1 MAEVHKRFG
10 KLPWADLFEESAQI
24 AEDGFEI
31 YKYLGDAIEDKENW
45 LQMPE
50 YGWDAYLNE
59 DGTIKKEGDIIKQSF
74 KIKQIQFNII
84 CSNKLFEKL
93 KLKDPKLA
101 NTLRRIAQDPDN
113 FYNGELAEDIAA
125 DLAQVGSWINI
136 TDLNIYDVNI
146 TEPLKSDFDGKEF
159 YFPKAQASGP
169 ILQLMLNIL
178 DGYELN
184 KENHLTEV
192 GLHLMD
198 NPFH

>member
-10 KLPWADLFEESAQI
+10 KLQWADLFEESAQI
-24 AEDGFEI
+24 AENGFEI
-31 YKYLGDAIEDKENW
+31 YKYLGDAIEDKEDW

-50 YGWDAYLNE
+50 YGWEAYLNE
-59 DGTIKKEGDIIKQSF
+59 DGTIKQEGDIIKQSF
-74 KIKQIQFNII
+74 QIQHIQLNLT
-84 CSNKLFEKL
+84 CSSKLFGKL
-93 KLKDPKLA
+93 NLKDPKLA

-113 FYNGELAEDIAA
+113 FYNGELAEDIAS
-125 DLAQVGSWINI
+125 DLEQVGSWINI

-192 GLHLMD
+192 G
-198 NPFH
+198 

>member
-1 MAEVHKRFG
+1 
-10 KLPWADLFEESAQI
+10 
-24 AEDGFEI
+24 
-31 YKYLGDAIEDKENW
+31 
-45 LQMPE
+45 MPE

>member
-1 MAEVHKRFG
+1 MTCSSKLFG
-10 KLPWADLFEESAQI
+10 KL
-24 AEDGFEI
+24 
-31 YKYLGDAIEDKENW
+31 N
-45 LQMPE
+45 
-50 YGWDAYLNE
+50 
-59 DGTIKKEGDIIKQSF
+59 
-74 KIKQIQFNII
+74 
-84 CSNKLFEKL
+84 
-93 KLKDPKLA
+93 LKDPKLA

-113 FYNGELAEDIAA
+113 FYNGELAEDIAS

-192 GLHLMD
+192 G
-198 NPFH
+198 

>member
-1 MAEVHKRFG
+1 MSWSVFFIKRSW
-10 KLPWADLFEESAQI
+10 KIRKTKVESHQYEYI
-24 AEDGFEI
+24 SCVTYEHEYIQYECI
-31 YKYLGDAIEDKENW
+31 YKLEIKDK
-45 LQMPE
+45 
-50 YGWDAYLNE
+50 
-59 DGTIKKEGDIIKQSF
+59 
-74 KIKQIQFNII
+74 
-84 CSNKLFEKL
+84 
-93 KLKDPKLA
+93 KLA

-192 GLHLMD
+192 RLMD
-198 NPFH
+198 NQFCRWHHTKHIVNSV

>member
-1 MAEVHKRFG
+1 MYTQTQCDEGAKDGIDIWYIGITWHYS
-10 KLPWADLFEESAQI
+10 KL
-24 AEDGFEI
+24 EI
-31 YKYLGDAIEDKENW
+31 KDK
-45 LQMPE
+45 
-50 YGWDAYLNE
+50 
-59 DGTIKKEGDIIKQSF
+59 
-74 KIKQIQFNII
+74 
-84 CSNKLFEKL
+84 
-93 KLKDPKLA
+93 KLA

-192 GLHLMD
+192 RLMD
-198 NPFH
+198 SQFCRWHHTKHIVNSV

>member
-50 YGWDAYLNE
+50 YGWEAYLNE

-113 FYNGELAEDIAA
+113 FYNGELAEDIAS

-192 GLHLMD
+192 GLHLID